1 VHDALTP
8 DGRPQDE
15 PRAPQRRPFRV
26 DVHPERHRVVV
37 APAGDVDLAT
47 VGQVRAQLDDLAS
60 AGFDVLVLDLRAVT
74 FIDSMGLT
82 LIVRQCRRTD
92 VEVRLID
99 GAAPVSRLFDLTG
112 LREILRF
119 LPSDEAPPL
128 RD

>member
-15 PRAPQRRPFRV
+15 LRARQRLPFRV
-26 DVHPERHRVVV
+26 DVHPERDRVVV
-37 APAGDVDLAT
+37 APAGEVDLAT
-47 VGQVRAQLDDLAS
+47 VGQVRARLDDLAS